1 MFVYR
6 IVSRKLIYGLEIL
19 EIVNYIIIIIIDIQ
33 IK

>member
-19 EIVNYIIIIIIDIQ
+19 EIVNYIIIIIDIQ